1 MGLQYER
8 IQDIPVITL
17 VSEDAQN
24 RLSISDLNELLVLLQ
39 RASGEGASCVV
50 LTGRG
55 HNFCMGGDL
64 ASSSGSY
71 EQVEAFGQTFT
82 DALLE
87 IMRCGPIVIAAV
99 NGDVAGGGVSLL
111 DACDLALASRKARFS
126 IPEILGGMPP
136 VISYSG
142 ARRALGR
149 KKANELGLLAAAL
162 SAEEACRSGLVNRV
176 EQPEDVL
183 ESALAMAVKIQ
194 AADPFCVQEIKTLAG
209 RMEQEDMLAQL
220 KCAADRLPGI
230 VLARKLQ
237 C

>member
-64 ASSSGSY
+64 ASSSGSC
-71 EQVEAFGQTFT
+71 EQIEAFGQTFT

-87 IMRCGPIVIAAV
+87 LTRRGPIVIAAV

-111 DACDLALASRKARFS
+111 DACDLAVASRDALFS

-149 KKANELGLLAAAL
+149 KKANELGLLAATL

-176 EQPEDVL
+176 EPPQGVL

-209 RMEQEDMLAQL
+209 RMEQEDMYTQL

-230 VLARKLQ
+230 VLAKKR
-237 C
+237 